1 MTNDQNP
8 DVPPA
13 PTGDPNA
20 ASTPTAGVESNKDAR
35 TFGMLCHLL
44 ALCGLVGIPFG
55 NILGPLVIWL
65 IKKEEHPFVNDQGK
79 ESLNFQITMMI
90 AFIVLG
96 ILSIIPLVFCV
107 TIPLLLAL
115 VVVDLVYVIL
125 ASMRANSGEMYR
137 YPWALRLFK

>member
-1 MTNDQNP
+1 MSNDQNP

-20 ASTPTAGVESNKDAR
+20 ASTPPAGAEGNKDAR

-125 ASMRANSGEMYR
+125 ASIRANAGESYR